1 MFCTTFLKSKEVINI
16 YSRTARCGNIYL
28 KKMEENNLSEKSKVQ
43 LDIKALIGMVIG
55 IVSIAGVWFTMQGEI
70 AQLQL
75 DVIRM
80 QDDVEL
86 NHEFRVK
93 WPRGEMGALPDDAK
107 QDLRI
112 EYLQKEVEELR
123 SVVKKLEIENAS
135 KK

>member
-1 MFCTTFLKSKEVINI
+1 MADLN
-16 YSRTARCGNIYL
+16 
-28 KKMEENNLSEKSKVQ
+28 EKSKVQ

-55 IVSIAGVWFTMQGEI
+55 IISIAGVWFTLQAEI
-70 AQLQL
+70 SQLQL

-112 EYLQKEVEELR
+112 EYLQKEVEQLKA
-123 SVVKKLEIENAS
+123 VVKELEIDNA
-135 KK
+135 KKN

>member
-1 MFCTTFLKSKEVINI
+1 MSTE
-16 YSRTARCGNIYL
+16 
-28 KKMEENNLSEKSKVQ
+28 LSENSKVS
-43 LDIKALIGMVIG
+43 LDIKAVIGAVIG
-55 IVSIAGVWFTMQGEI
+55 IVSIAGVWFTLTAEI

-80 QDDVEL
+80 QDAVEL
-86 NHEFRVK
+86 NEEFRIK

-112 EYLQKEVEELR
+112 MYLQEDVEQLKY
-123 SVVKKLEIENAS
+123 VVKALEIDNA

>member
-1 MFCTTFLKSKEVINI
+1 MDELT
-16 YSRTARCGNIYL
+16 
-28 KKMEENNLSEKSKVQ
+28 EKSKVS
-43 LDIKALIGMVIG
+43 LDIKAVIGAVVG
-55 IVSIAGVWFTMQGEI
+55 IVSIASVWFTLTAEI

-80 QDDVEL
+80 QDAVAL
-86 NHEFRVK
+86 NEEFRIK

-112 EYLQKEVEELR
+112 LYLQEDVNELKK
-123 SVVKKLEIENAS
+123 VVKELEIENAKL

>member
-1 MFCTTFLKSKEVINI
+1 
-16 YSRTARCGNIYL
+16 
-28 KKMEENNLSEKSKVQ
+28 MEEQENVLGEKSKVQ
-43 LDIKALIGMVIG
+43 LDIKALIGMVLG
-55 IVSIAGVWFTMQGEI
+55 IVSIAGVWFSLTAEI
-70 AQLQL
+70 SQLQL

-112 EYLQKEVEELR
+112 EYLQKEVDELR
-123 SVVKKLEIENAS
+123 KTVKELEIENA

>member
-1 MFCTTFLKSKEVINI
+1 
-16 YSRTARCGNIYL
+16 
-28 KKMEENNLSEKSKVQ
+28 MEEQENVLGEKSKVQ
-43 LDIKALIGMVIG
+43 LDIKALIGMVLG
-55 IVSIAGVWFTMQGEI
+55 IISIAGVWFSLTAEI
-70 AQLQL
+70 SQLQL

-112 EYLQKEVEELR
+112 EYLQKEVDELR
-123 SVVKKLEIENAS
+123 RTVKELEIENA
-135 KK
+135 KMGN